1 MGTFIC
7 FLKGR
12 DLLQDIST
20 INLGAI
26 EDQSIW
32 TLTIDGS
39 FSIVPLGTTLEIFC
53 QNSFGVISYD
63 SHRLFVESPSL
74 CGNSSIEY
82 SR

>member
-7 FLKGR
+7 FLKGTY
-12 DLLQDIST
+12 LLQDIST
-20 INLGAI
+20 INLGPI
-26 EDQSIW
+26 EDQR
-32 TLTIDGS
+32 IDGS

-53 QNSFGVISYD
+53 QNSFGVISSD

-82 SR
+82 SL